1 MGNDAGLKLRA
12 LAHAA
17 GHEAPDKGSAVK
29 PHRPHHCS
37 AGAVWLGDQGVVG
50 NIDPVILK
58 ADPVV
63 AVFGFPIN
71 IADSKAVRER
81 TT

>member
-1 MGNDAGLKLRA
+1 MSSGRPANA

-17 GHEAPDKGSAVK
+17 RHEAPDEDFAVK
-29 PHRPHHCS
+29 PHRPHHRS
-37 AGAVWLGDQGVVG
+37 PRPVRFGNQGVVG
-50 NIDPVILK
+50 NIDPFILK
-58 ADPVV
+58 ANPIV
-63 AVFGFPIN
+63 AVLRFPIN